1 MASTSPRQRRITGR
15 VMHEFKHGELKR
27 GRSGKAGKVKSRRQA
42 IAIALEEAGKSKYES
57 GRRNR
62 RNLRHRKQGSEG
74 PDRATG
80 TRRQVARRCSGQARK
95 RTGYVW
101 VGEMLA
107 KRPQEAAKPR
117 GRAPEKAMVTPD
129 KNFMPRPGGNTSR
142 GAQR

>member
-57 GRRNR
+57 SRRNR
-62 RNLRHRKQGSEG
+62 RNLRRTENKRRAG
-74 PDRATG
+74 PHNRNAKASRTSALGASARAHG
-80 TRRQVARRCSGQARK
+80 L
-95 RTGYVW
+95 W

-129 KNFMPRPGGNTSR
+129 KHFMPKPGGNTSR